1 MSEQGVG
8 AAVVLGL
15 ILLGAFAL
23 AVIYDVLRYRRGGP
37 EATETFGVRWLARH
51 VPLATHAAAFVLGLI
66 LGGLFVHFFSSPG
79 FYWP

>member
-8 AAVVLGL
+8 AAIVMAL

-23 AVIYDVLRYRRGGP
+23 AILYDVLRYVRGGQD
-37 EATETFGVRWLARH
+37 ATETFGVRWLARH
-51 VPLATHAAAFVLGLI
+51 VPLATHAAAFLLGLI
-66 LGGLFVHFFSSPG
+66 LGGLFVHFFAAPG